1 MQRAKLTDEK
11 NRLRHESIQRAEVS
25 ELLRSLAVAGTADD
39 VAFTIARS
47 ICRLS
52 RAQSVF
58 FIAALDGTEDED
70 ALNIGSFGSGTL
82 SMDYEYLR
90 ATDESEFT
98 FGDLKTFGAKFGW
111 TNLDQ
116 GFTYHFGDPKT
127 AGTKFYC
134 RKVVDLFGL
143 FTGFLIVKSEVD
155 PFDEREFG
163 ASMLVLAIGALRMA
177 QARGEY
183 GSQSVIMQ
191 KIVHDINGSLAV
203 IGLQSEL
210 LHLKS
215 NIEDHYLEAQ
225 QRIKSAVK
233 KADDNVRRI
242 NEFSHLF
249 FAEKQNTKEYKKS
262 CIAAVALRAALT
274 SLPITSEALSNI
286 HVSISVDDTV
296 RIGIEGTPLYWFY
309 RAILA
314 AWATPG
320 VWGDLDAFEMSV
332 DLRLS
337 GAENE
342 LVTFIVS
349 RKFGLEIDRFLDESR
364 GSPFGAFEN
373 KIVLVPPALLMDQI
387 STLFGGQ
394 TLVETS
400 GGMRSVTITFP
411 RVDL

>member
-1 MQRAKLTDEK
+1 MTDSQK
-11 NRLRHESIQRAEVS
+11 RLRHVSVQRAEIS
-25 ELLRSLAVAGTADD
+25 EVLRSLSVAGTADD

-52 RAQSVF
+52 RVQSVF
-58 FIAALDGTEDED
+58 FIAALDGTEDEN
-70 ALNIGSFGSGTL
+70 LLTIGSFGSGQL
-82 SMDYEYLR
+82 SMEYEYLR
-90 ATDESEFT
+90 AMNSEKTT
-98 FGDLKTFGAKFGW
+98 FGELRKFAASFGW
-111 TNLDQ
+111 TNLDHAFEY
-116 GFTYHFGDPKT
+116 GFEDPKNVKS
-127 AGTKFYC
+127 KFYC
-134 RKVVDLFGL
+134 RKVVDSFGI
-143 FTGFLIVKSEVD
+143 FTGFLVIKSEVD
-155 PFDEREFG
+155 PFEESEFN

-215 NIEDHYLEAQ
+215 NIEDHYVEAQ
-225 QRIKSAVK
+225 KRIASALK

-249 FAEKQNTKEYKKS
+249 FAEKQTAKEFKNS
-262 CIAAVALRAALT
+262 CIAAVALRAALS
-274 SLPITSEALSNI
+274 SLPISSEALSNI

-296 RIGIEGTPLYWFY
+296 RLGIEGTPLYWFY

-314 AWATPG
+314 AWAAPG
-320 VWGDLDAFEMSV
+320 AWGDLDPFKMSV
-332 DLRLS
+332 ELRHS

-342 LVTFIVS
+342 LVTFIIS
-349 RKFGLEIDRFLDESR
+349 RKFGLEIDRFLDASR
-364 GSPFGAFEN
+364 ASPFGALEN
-373 KIVLVPPALLMDQI
+373 KIVLIPPALLMEQVV
-387 STLFGGQ
+387 TLFGGHS
-394 TLVETS
+394 LIETS
-400 GGMRSVTITFP
+400 GGVRSVTINFP

>member
-1 MQRAKLTDEK
+1 MSDNK
-11 NRLRHESIQRAEVS
+11 NRLRHESVQRAEVS
-25 ELLRSLAVAGTADD
+25 ELMRSLSVAQTGDD

-58 FIAALDGTEDED
+58 FMAALDGTEDHD
-70 ALNIGSFGSGTL
+70 VLTVGSFGSGLL

-90 ATDESEFT
+90 ARDENEFT
-98 FGDLKTFGAKFGW
+98 FGDLKKFAANFGW
-111 TNLDQ
+111 TNLDLA
-116 GFTYHFGDPKT
+116 FTYDFGDPKN
-127 AGTKFYC
+127 ADSKFYC
-134 RKVVDLFGL
+134 RKVVDVFGY
-143 FTGFLIVKSEVD
+143 FTGFLIIKSDID
-155 PFDEREFG
+155 PFDEREFK

-177 QARGEY
+177 QSQGEY

-215 NIEDHYLEAQ
+215 NIEDHYVEAQ
-225 QRIKSAVK
+225 KRIASALK

-249 FAEKQNTKEYKKS
+249 FAEKQAAKEFKNS

-274 SLPITSEALSNI
+274 SLPISSEALSNI
-286 HVSISVDDTV
+286 YISISVDDTV
-296 RIGIEGTPLYWFY
+296 RVGIEGTPMYWFY
-309 RAILA
+309 RAVIA
-314 AWATPG
+314 AWAAPG
-320 VWGDLDAFEMSV
+320 TWGDWGPFEMSV
-332 DLRLS
+332 ELKLG

-342 LVTFIVS
+342 LVSLIIS
-349 RKFGLEIDRFLDESR
+349 RRFGLEIDRFLDATR
-364 GSPFGAFEN
+364 DSPFGAVEN
-373 KIVLVPPALLMDQI
+373 KLVIIPPALLMEKVV
-387 STLFGGQ
+387 TLFGGQ
-394 TLVETS
+394 SLVETS
-400 GGMRSVTITFP
+400 GGFRSITITFP

>member
-1 MQRAKLTDEK
+1 
-11 NRLRHESIQRAEVS
+11 
-25 ELLRSLAVAGTADD
+25 
-39 VAFTIARS
+39 
-47 ICRLS
+47 
-52 RAQSVF
+52 
-58 FIAALDGTEDED
+58 
-70 ALNIGSFGSGTL
+70 
-82 SMDYEYLR
+82 LR

-127 AGTKFYC
+127 ASTKFYC

-215 NIEDHYLEAQ
+215 NIEDHYVEAQ
-225 QRIKSAVK
+225 KRIKSALK

-249 FAEKQNTKEYKKS
+249 FAEKQNAKEFKKS
-262 CIAAVALRAALT
+262 CIAAVALRAALS
-274 SLPITSEALSNI
+274 SLPISSEALSNI

-296 RIGIEGTPLYWFY
+296 RLGIEGTPLYWFY

-314 AWATPG
+314 AWAIPG
-320 VWGDLDAFEMSV
+320 VWGDLNAFEMSV

-342 LVTFIVS
+342 LVTFIIS
-349 RKFGLEIDRFLDESR
+349 RKFGLEIDRFLDASR
-364 GSPFGAFEN
+364 DSPFGALEN
-373 KIVLVPPALLMDQI
+373 KIVLIPPALLMEQVV
-387 STLFGGQ
+387 TLYGGQ
-394 TLVETS
+394 SFIETS
-400 GGMRSVTITFP
+400 GGVRSVTITFP